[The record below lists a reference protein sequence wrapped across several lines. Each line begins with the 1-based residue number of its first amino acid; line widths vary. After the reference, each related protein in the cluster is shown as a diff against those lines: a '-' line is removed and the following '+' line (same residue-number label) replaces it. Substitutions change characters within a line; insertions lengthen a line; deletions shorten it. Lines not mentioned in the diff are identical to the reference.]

1 MANYKI
7 PSLLPNISAAK
18 ISVPNNAYTNPQP
31 VIDKSFEAFNKGM
44 QQAIKDGVVSANANK
59 EYRRKEKE
67 AQKILT
73 EAQTKYL
80 EDQYTPL
87 MGLGDT
93 GNNTFDKNKQN
104 YFFSLKDKYIEIKN
118 MMDENPDL
126 QQEGAKSL
134 AQINGEIEQFKT
146 AAPIMLQQI
155 VALKDALKLPPGTP
169 GAISSEVP
177 DDLQRMLLGIVD
189 GGPEVTMVNSDG
201 NLMLYMPPQ
210 TYEQNGET
218 IETNGAKFNINSF
231 LNLSSTGGDFIK
243 TIPDYEDELKSAA
256 NSVIKM
262 EDGKSDNPLYY
273 TLNEVSVGDNKNA
286 VVKEWNAQIVDP
298 ATNKP
303 MIGGEYLDVMGY
315 QIDNPFKGQKINGEM
330 LAQMDMIRT
339 GAFNSLIS
347 PSDPNDN
354 DMSVLWAD
362 VIPDDLTNNESWNP
376 TNKEQ
381 LSVAL
386 NWLSQQSVNEFGIEE
401 GVLTHQNKS
410 TPKGGSGSGGDS
422 QQEASSLL
430 SDIQGAMKDRDSAK
444 NYFMNKS
451 LGGKRIVDVD
461 YSVFDENLE
470 LGKRPNTIEL
480 SVAVGKDEQEPI
492 TYNLDDMSSF
502 KTLIK
507 DLVKDQYGSD
517 NTAEKIR
524 SEIYRM
530 LKDSGKKKKNKF
542 EEFKDKK

>member
-67 AQKILT
+67 AQKRLT

-218 IETNGAKFNINSF
+218 IETNGAQFNINSF

-243 TIPDYEDELKSAA
+243 TIPDYKDELQSAA

-386 NWLSQQSVNEFGIEE
+386 NWLSQ
-401 GVLTHQNKS
+401 
-410 TPKGGSGSGGDS
+410 
-422 QQEASSLL
+422 
-430 SDIQGAMKDRDSAK
+430 
-444 NYFMNKS
+444 
-451 LGGKRIVDVD
+451 
-461 YSVFDENLE
+461 
-470 LGKRPNTIEL
+470 TI
-480 SVAVGKDEQEPI
+480 G
-492 TYNLDDMSSF
+492 
-502 KTLIK
+502 
-507 DLVKDQYGSD
+507 
-517 NTAEKIR
+517 
-524 SEIYRM
+524 
-530 LKDSGKKKKNKF
+530 
-542 EEFKDKK
+542 